1 MGMDAS
7 VKDMDDIRAMAT
19 PRSNRLRLGYLY
31 GGSVRYQPG
40 ETLGP
45 RDLTDYELVL
55 LTEGHADYQT
65 GGAKHEIAPGDL
77 ILARPGFRECYT
89 WDRHQFTRHAYFH
102 FSIDAIPHHW
112 PEPDGWPIFHRRP
125 DRAVE
130 SLFHSVLGRSH
141 RRSGLAAPPPPL
153 DTHMVEILIELLL
166 DPHAGGSI
174 PDDSERPQPVARALK
189 WMRHTLEEN
198 PHATVSLEEV
208 ARQAGVSP
216 KHLCR
221 IFQQS
226 LGHSPMVTLRLL
238 RLQLAVALLVRSS
251 LAVKEIAAQC
261 GFADPLYFTR
271 CFTLAFGRS
280 PSRVRREV
288 LRGIPPPGN
297 PLPVDLTPRI
307 HW

>member
-1 MGMDAS
+1 MDAS
-7 VKDMDDIRAMAT
+7 GEDMDDIRVMAT
-19 PRSNRLRLGYLY
+19 TRSNRLRLGYLY

-40 ETLGP
+40 ESLGP
-45 RDLTDYELVL
+45 RDLTDFELVL
-55 LTEGHADYQT
+55 LTEGRAIYQT
-65 GGAKHEIAPGDL
+65 GGERHEISPGDL
-77 ILARPGFRECYT
+77 VLARPGFREHYT
-89 WDRHQFTRHAYFH
+89 WDSLHFTRHSYFH
-102 FSIDAIPHHW
+102 FSIDAIPRQW
-112 PEPDGWPIFHRRP
+112 PEPDCWPVCHRRP

-130 SLFHSVLGRSH
+130 NLFHSILRRSH
-141 RRSGLAAPPPPL
+141 RLGGQPAAPPPPL
-153 DTHMVEILIELLL
+153 DSHMVEMLIELLL
-166 DPHAGGSI
+166 DPTAGSSI

-189 WMRHTLEEN
+189 WMRHALEEN
-198 PHATVSLEEV
+198 PHSPMSLDEA

-221 IFQQS
+221 IFRQS

-271 CFTLAFGRS
+271 CFTTAFGRS
-280 PSRVRREV
+280 PSRVRRDV

>member
-1 MGMDAS
+1 
-7 VKDMDDIRAMAT
+7 MDDIRAMAT
-19 PRSNRLRLGYLY
+19 KRSDRLRLGYLY

-40 ETLGP
+40 EALGP

-55 LTEGHADYQT
+55 LTEGSAVYQT
-65 GGAKHEIAPGDL
+65 GGTTHEIAPGDL
-77 ILARPGFRECYT
+77 VLARPGFRERYT
-89 WDRHQFTRHAYFH
+89 WDSRQFTRHSYFH
-102 FSIDAIPHHW
+102 FSIDSIPHHW
-112 PEPDGWPIFHRRP
+112 SEPDRWPVFHRRP

-130 SLFHSVLGRSH
+130 SLFHSILRRSH
-141 RRSGLAAPPPPL
+141 RLDSQPTARPPPL
-153 DTHMVEILIELLL
+153 ETHMVETLIELLL
-166 DPHAGGSI
+166 DPHGGGSI

-198 PHATVSLEEV
+198 PNATVSLDEV

-261 GFADPLYFTR
+261 GFADALYFTR
-271 CFTLAFGRS
+271 CFSAAFGRS
-280 PSRVRREV
+280 PSRVRRDV
-288 LRGIPPPGN
+288 LRGVPPPGN

>member
-1 MGMDAS
+1 MDAS
-7 VKDMDDIRAMAT
+7 VEDMDDIHVMAT
-19 PRSNRLRLGYLY
+19 PRSDRLRLGYLY

-55 LTEGHADYQT
+55 LTEGSAIYET
-65 GGAKHEIAPGDL
+65 GGAKHEISPGDL
-77 ILARPGFRECYT
+77 VLARPGFRERYT
-89 WDRHQFTRHAYFH
+89 WDRRRYSRHSYFH

-112 PEPDGWPIFHRRP
+112 SDPDRWPVFHRRP

-130 SLFHSVLGRSH
+130 SLFHSILRRSH
-141 RRSGLAAPPPPL
+141 RPGGQPAAPPPEL
-153 DTHMVEILIELLL
+153 DSHMVEILIELLL
-166 DPHAGGSI
+166 DPHAGVSI

-189 WMRHTLEEN
+189 WMRHTLEEK
-198 PHATVSLEEV
+198 PHATVSLDEV
-208 ARQAGVSP
+208 ARQSGVSP

-251 LAVKEIAAQC
+251 LAVKEIACQC

-271 CFTLAFGRS
+271 CFTSAFGRS
-280 PSRVRREV
+280 PSRVRSEL

-307 HW
+307 HL

>member
-1 MGMDAS
+1 MDAS
-7 VKDMDDIRAMAT
+7 AEDMDDIRAMVT
-19 PRSNRLRLGYLY
+19 PRSDRLRLGYLY

-40 ETLGP
+40 EALGP

-55 LTEGHADYQT
+55 LTEGHAIYQI
-65 GGAKHEIAPGDL
+65 GEVKYEIAPGDL
-77 ILARPGFRECYT
+77 VLARPGFRERYT
-89 WDRHQFTRHAYFH
+89 WDNLQFTRHSYFH
-102 FSIDAIPHHW
+102 FSIEAIPQNW
-112 PEPDGWPIFHRRP
+112 PDPDRWPVFHRRP
-125 DRAVE
+125 DQAIE
-130 SLFHSVLGRSH
+130 SLFHSILRRNHH
-141 RRSGLAAPPPPL
+141 RGAQPTAPSPPL

-166 DPHAGGSI
+166 EPHSDGSI

-189 WMRHTLEEN
+189 WMRHILEEN
-198 PHATVSLEEV
+198 PHTNVSLDEI

-251 LAVKEIAAQC
+251 LAVKQIAAQC

-271 CFTLAFGRS
+271 CFTSAFGRP
-280 PSRVRREV
+280 PSRVRSDV

>member
-1 MGMDAS
+1 MDAS
-7 VKDMDDIRAMAT
+7 AEDMDDIRAMAA
-19 PRSNRLRLGYLY
+19 PRSDRLRLGYLY

-55 LTEGHADYQT
+55 LTEGHAIYQT
-65 GGAKHEIAPGDL
+65 GGAKHEISPGDL
-77 ILARPGFRECYT
+77 VLARPGFRERYI
-89 WDRHQFTRHAYFH
+89 WDHRQFTRHSYFH
-102 FSIDAIPHHW
+102 FSIDAIPHPW
-112 PEPDGWPIFHRRP
+112 PEPDRWPVFHRRP

-130 SLFHSVLGRSH
+130 SLFHSILRRSH
-141 RRSGLAAPPPPL
+141 RLGVQPAAPPPEI
-153 DTHMVEILIELLL
+153 DSHMVEILIELLL
-166 DPHAGGSI
+166 ESDGGASI

-198 PHATVSLEEV
+198 PHASVSLEEV

-221 IFQQS
+221 IFRQS

-251 LAVKEIAAQC
+251 LAVKEIAAHC

-271 CFTLAFGRS
+271 CFTAAFGRS

-288 LRGIPPPGN
+288 ERGIPPPGN

>member
-1 MGMDAS
+1 MDDSAE
-7 VKDMDDIRAMAT
+7 DMDDIRAMAI
-19 PRSNRLRLGYLY
+19 PRSNRLRLGSLY

-40 ETLGP
+40 EALGP
-45 RDLTDYELVL
+45 RNLTDYELVL
-55 LTEGHADYQT
+55 MTEGHAVYQAG
-65 GGAKHEIAPGDL
+65 GGAHEITPGDL
-77 ILARPGFRECYT
+77 ILARPGFRESYL
-89 WDRHQFTRHAYFH
+89 WDKRHFTRHSYFH
-102 FSIDAIPHHW
+102 FSIDSIPHHW
-112 PEPDGWPIFHRRP
+112 AEPDCWPVCHRRP

-130 SLFHSVLGRSH
+130 SLFHSIL
-141 RRSGLAAPPPPL
+141 RRSRHLGGQPTAQPPPL
-153 DTHMVEILIELLL
+153 DTHMVETLIEILL
-166 DPHAGGSI
+166 DPHAAASI

-189 WMRHTLEEN
+189 WMRHLLEEN
-198 PHATVSLEEV
+198 PQACVTLDET

-221 IFQQS
+221 IFQQT
-226 LGHSPMVTLRLL
+226 LGHSPMVTMRLL

-271 CFTLAFGRS
+271 CFTSAFGRS
-280 PSRVRREV
+280 PSRVRSEV
-288 LRGIPPPGN
+288 QRGIPPPGN